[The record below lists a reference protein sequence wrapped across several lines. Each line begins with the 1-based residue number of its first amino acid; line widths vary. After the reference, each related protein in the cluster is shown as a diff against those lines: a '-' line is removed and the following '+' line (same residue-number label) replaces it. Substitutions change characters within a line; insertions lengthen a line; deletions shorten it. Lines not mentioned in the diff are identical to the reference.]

1 MNILENL
8 QNIVSLEKVEIVE
21 TEGKGVG
28 NTKIQPP
35 LLINW
40 FFTFNNYQHSDIET
54 LETFFKSFCVKY
66 AFQCET
72 GENGT
77 KHLQG
82 TITLKKR
89 SRYTEFGLNKKIH
102 WEKPINLSKSYL
114 YCVKEDTRDKGTFP
128 YVMNYD
134 YINLCEPLN
143 IIVDLYP
150 WQSECLTTLS
160 NSASPRTISWYWEN
174 TGNTGKSSFCKYL
187 CYHHNAVYIDE
198 GKKSDLINIIFNVK
212 NINSKSVIVIDIPR
226 DNGNNVSYK
235 AIESIKNGVIMN
247 SKYETGMRLFNSPHI
262 IIFSNF
268 PPNKD
273 KLSSDR
279 WYIKEIEK
287 NHLKDSQ
294 TLV

>member
-1 MNILENL
+1 MENL
-8 QNIVSLEKVEIVE
+8 DNQNLVSLEKIEISE
-21 TEGKGVG
+21 TEISGAG

-35 LLINW
+35 QLINW
-40 FFTFNNYQHSDIET
+40 FFTFNNYDVIDIET

-66 AFQCET
+66 AFQRET
-72 GENGT
+72 GESGT

-89 SRYTEFGLNKKIH
+89 ARYTEFGLNKKIH
-102 WEKPINLSKSYL
+102 WEKPLNLAKSYL
-114 YCVKEDTRDKGTFP
+114 YCVKEDSRDKGTLP

-134 YINLCEPLN
+134 YISLNEPLN
-143 IIVDLYP
+143 IITDLYP
-150 WQSECLTTLS
+150 WQVDALRAVS
-160 NSASPRTISWYWEN
+160 NSASPRTIFWFWEN

-198 GKKSDLINIIFNVK
+198 GKKSDIINVIYNIK
-212 NINSKSVIVIDIPR
+212 NINSKSIIVIDIPR

-247 SKYETGMRLFNSPHI
+247 TKYETGMRLFNSPHI
-262 IIFSNF
+262 MIFSNL
-268 PPNKD
+268 PPNEE

-279 WYIKEIEK
+279 WYIKKIEE